1 MEAVVVPG
9 AADDGAARGAD
20 CMVVRWMKV
29 SFFTCQ
35 APGSLMWVCVSGFAE
50 RRGIFLHQSSTGER
64 MPASEIFKKKTSSS
78 AFVVPF
84 NQKKTVRVKQTRRF
98 GSKKPENTF
107 PVF

>member
-84 NQKKTVRVKQTRRF
+84 NQKKNGSGQKTRRF